1 MPWMVDAFRRT
12 RTEGC
17 ATDCMS
23 VAILVGA
30 LLWSGGVRSGL
41 WSTVRNVG
49 DTGEAKRRRREE
61 NILFD
66 SIVYVGIHLKL
77 KLLQSR
83 TDIKLDRVGRML
95 FEMQNHDQDGLEQEV
110 RYGPSPTRILLSLIN
125 APAEQRVSANLRR
138 MN

>member
-1 MPWMVDAFRRT
+1 MRDVGGT
-12 RTEGC
+12 GKTE
-17 ATDCMS
+17 
-23 VAILVGA
+23 
-30 LLWSGGVRSGL
+30 
-41 WSTVRNVG
+41 
-49 DTGEAKRRRREE
+49 RRRREE

-83 TDIKLDRVGRML
+83 TDINPDRVGRML

-110 RYGPSPTRILLSLIN
+110 RYGASPTRILLSLIN
-125 APAEQRVSANLRR
+125 APAEQRVSVNLRR

>member
-1 MPWMVDAFRRT
+1 MVGRSA
-12 RTEGC
+12 
-17 ATDCMS
+17 
-23 VAILVGA
+23 VWILEYSAERGQHRK
-30 LLWSGGVRSGL
+30 SK
-41 WSTVRNVG
+41 
-49 DTGEAKRRRREE
+49 KRGREE

-66 SIVYVGIHLKL
+66 SIVYVGIHRKL

-83 TDIKLDRVGRML
+83 TDIKPDRIGRML